1 MPFPLTR
8 VPRRA
13 PCRALVAALGASLL
27 WLATPLA
34 PLSAQAATE
43 TAQPTRRARVVGIVT
58 DVATKL
64 PLPGVNVFLVGTPIT
79 ASTGPDGRFIMPS
92 APAGLY
98 NFDVRRLGYGPQR
111 ITNVRLVADSIIT
124 VNVALSITST
134 RLDQVTVS
142 GSMDPQSVAKS
153 TITVDKITSENIPVM
168 PTGSAANLIL
178 GKVAGVAIT
187 RPSGKPGSGVN
198 IVLRTPI
205 SGITE
210 GGAPPSPLFVVDG
223 VFLNQAQS
231 VTTQD
236 IESMDVESIE
246 VIKGAAAASLYGSRA
261 AAGVISITTRRGKGL
276 ALGTTQ
282 FQARTEQGTDQF
294 QTSLPKNQH
303 HAFRQDANG
312 NWLNA
317 QNQVVPRAQRA
328 LKPLGIMDAP
338 FTSKTYDHPAL
349 FFNPGSTTI
358 QSLQVQGNA
367 AATNYN
373 LAYTRN
379 VFGGV

>member
-1 MPFPLTR
+1 MIGRLPGLLCPPPPRPHMPFPLTR

-43 TAQPTRRARVVGIVT
+43 MAQPTRRARVVGIVT

-282 FQARTEQGTDQF
+282 PSSL
-294 QTSLPKNQH
+294 TSNCPCEL
-303 HAFRQDANG
+303 R
-312 NWLNA
+312 
-317 QNQVVPRAQRA
+317 
-328 LKPLGIMDAP
+328 
-338 FTSKTYDHPAL
+338 
-349 FFNPGSTTI
+349 
-358 QSLQVQGNA
+358 
-367 AATNYN
+367 
-373 LAYTRN
+373 
-379 VFGGV
+379 